1 MARIIGDQKCL
12 FKEPL
17 LLDQPA
23 ANFTGEAYLQG
34 ERINLTLYDYL
45 KHYWVVLFFY
55 TADFT
60 FV

>member
-1 MARIIGDQKCL
+1 MSEILAGTCL
-12 FKEPL
+12 FREPV

-23 ANFTGEAYLQG
+23 ADFTAEAYFRG
-34 ERINLTLYDYL
+34 ERARIKLSTLRE
-45 KHYWVVLFFY
+45 KWVVLFFY